1 MASTDPWRYTHHL
14 PSDPS
19 FQQPNVRVTSLY
31 VGSEQQTLSSRVQKL
46 DFGEVALLM
55 TTAGLAFLIL
65 IPKVNA
71 YCYTAGK
78 DPTENLTSWSQLFI
92 RAWVQTPAVMDTTK
106 RIAVNQEI

>member
-1 MASTDPWRYTHHL
+1 MSNRYNIRMASTDPWRYTHHL

-46 DFGEVALLM
+46 DFGEVALLI

-71 YCYTAGK
+71 YCYTA
-78 DPTENLTSWSQLFI
+78 
-92 RAWVQTPAVMDTTK
+92 
-106 RIAVNQEI
+106 QELDLLVSAFH